1 MPFMVLSQIC
11 GRWTIPKVIFKWIVT
26 ITQFDNLFFYSTWLS
41 WYKQIYHLSYQLFSK
56 ERDDPGEW
64 KINIELFAFKQN
76 ILWNKLRRSTSPHDT
91 LQNLKS
97 CSLQDNDK
105 QNRSSFILSALSCTV
120 NKVQTQKMISSKRD
134 RFHISI
140 SLFLTYY
147 NREILFFMCS
157 FFLFNHSSLS
167 INYSTCVIET
177 LLRSKRIISHF

>member
-1 MPFMVLSQIC
+1 MLSLNSTIC
-11 GRWTIPKVIFKWIVT
+11 SSIPHEFCDI
-26 ITQFDNLFFYSTWLS
+26 
-41 WYKQIYHLSYQLFSK
+41 KQIYHLSYRLFSK

-64 KINIELFAFKQN
+64 KINTESFTFKQN
-76 ILWNKLRRSTSPHDT
+76 ILWKKPHHSTSPHDT

-105 QNRSSFILSALSCTV
+105 QNRSSFILSTLSCTE
-120 NKVQTQKMISSKRD
+120 NNVQTQKIINSKRD

-157 FFLFNHSSLS
+157 FFLFNHT
-167 INYSTCVIET
+167 STSPQPI
-177 LLRSKRIISHF
+177 LFIILF